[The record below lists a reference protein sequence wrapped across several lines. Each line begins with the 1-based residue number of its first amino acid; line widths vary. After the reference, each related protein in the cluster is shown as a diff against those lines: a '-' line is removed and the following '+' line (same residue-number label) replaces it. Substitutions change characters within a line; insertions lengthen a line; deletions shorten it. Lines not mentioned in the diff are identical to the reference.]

1 MYEFKKPHLHPNFII
16 WNGVPQIGDQ
26 TARFPEFGGP
36 WSGINIWKL
45 SPLVIGRKFWWE
57 YKFEWFRR
65 KLKINSK
72 SNMIQKNEIIKVI
85 SNLNFDGFLK
95 GTNEANET
103 GLVPSNFV
111 QLIK

>member
-1 MYEFKKPHLHPNFII
+1 MDDFDGNRNLI
-16 WNGVPQIGDQ
+16 Q
-26 TARFPEFGGP
+26 
-36 WSGINIWKL
+36 
-45 SPLVIGRKFWWE
+45 
-57 YKFEWFRR
+57 
-65 KLKINSK
+65 K